1 LLFIAKLQL
10 FLEPVSMCSLFI
22 LKNRWGEQFRRVAT
36 SELGKVFLILP
47 HKIHDVTK
55 SLNVEQIS
63 LQHVHH
69 NGTQLLYDTQMQT
82 VSQ

>member
-1 LLFIAKLQL
+1 MSSLLIF
-10 FLEPVSMCSLFI
+10 E
-22 LKNRWGEQFRRVAT
+22 NRWSEEFRRVAT

-47 HKIHDVTK
+47 HKIHDVTQT
-55 SLNVEQIS
+55 LNVQHIA

-69 NGTQLLYDTQMQT
+69 NGTQLLNDTQMQT

>member
-1 LLFIAKLQL
+1 MTSF
-10 FLEPVSMCSLFI
+10 FI
-22 LKNRWGEQFRRVAT
+22 LEDWWGEQFRRVAVG
-36 SELGKVFLILP
+36 ELGKVFLILP

-55 SLNVEQIS
+55 TLNVQHIA

-69 NGTQLLYDTQMQT
+69 NGTQLLNDTQMQT